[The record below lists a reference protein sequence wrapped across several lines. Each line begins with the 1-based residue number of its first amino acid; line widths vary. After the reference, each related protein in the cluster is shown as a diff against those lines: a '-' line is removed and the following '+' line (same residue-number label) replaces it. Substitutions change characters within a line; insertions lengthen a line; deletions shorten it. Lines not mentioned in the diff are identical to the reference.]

1 MKSRQDGHNQ
11 KEGAMASPDPGCGA
25 GQTKNGESMAMTREG
40 ESRRWHVLY
49 LCTGNSARS
58 ILAEAWT
65 RHAHGDRFL
74 AMSAGSD
81 PVGAVNRFALRCL
94 EEEGVATEGLE
105 SKGLDRFLGPNAPR
119 IDLAVTVCDHA
130 ARNCPVFPGAP
141 IRLHWPLPDPARI
154 EPGEAMAMAAF
165 RETLAVLKE
174 RIAALAEQA
183 AAAGTIDALKTR
195 LAADPRAFLHPVG

>member
-1 MKSRQDGHNQ
+1 MADESGDG
-11 KEGAMASPDPGCGA
+11 
-25 GQTKNGESMAMTREG
+25 
-40 ESRRWHVLY
+40 RWHVLY

-65 RHAHGDRFL
+65 RHAHGDRL
-74 AMSAGSD
+74 VAMSAGSE
-81 PVGAVNRFALRCL
+81 PVGAVNRFVLRCL
-94 EEEGVATEGLE
+94 EEEGIATEGLE
-105 SKGLDRFLGPNAPR
+105 SKGLERFVGPDAPR

-154 EPGEAMAMAAF
+154 EPGEAMAMAAV
-165 RETLAVLKE
+165 RTCLDTLRG

-183 AAAGTIDALKTR
+183 AQARSTAELKAR
-195 LAADPRAFLHPVG
+195 LAADPCAFLHPVG